1 MFKTD
6 SVILAILSDFESPVD
21 LVILSPMSS
30 YTSLLKMMN
39 WARPVTD
46 RILHKRY
53 RLKRHRNNN
62 LFFLGVALTSVGK
75 CGTQKRKL

>member
-1 MFKTD
+1 
-6 SVILAILSDFESPVD
+6 
-21 LVILSPMSS
+21 
-30 YTSLLKMMN
+30 MMN